1 SNQAIPG
8 PIRQFQAQ
16 SGNPGTRIPQWKSGA
31 KLGMFLLAL
40 LPANIVRPLIPISW
54 TQTYFLSNWQCTD
67 VPLLHAASKT
77 IRLRTIIMSFATNDR
92 DNDELFQLSVP
103 KKALRHTGSV
113 TPDYSPSVSDT
124 DHLESSYSCDEPAS
138 GKRHRPATVGGALR
152 AIVLSSYVNLL
163 VVFIPLGIISHFLW
177 NPTATFILNFL
188 AIIPLAK
195 LLGFATED
203 LAIRVGETLGGLL
216 NATFGNAVEL
226 IISVIALTKNLVRV
240 VQASMLGSILSNLLL
255 VLGFCFFCGGL
266 KYKEQEFNIT
276 AAQTSASLM
285 AIATCS
291 LLLPAAFYSS
301 LIGVQTNQ
309 VVDNDIL
316 AISHATAFSPAATEE
331 SQPEESEEPLMPLW
345 MALTLPYMLL
355 VCLAEGSMAPSA
367 RYFRFLFVITVL
379 VAICAEFLVGAIDDI
394 VTQWHLT
401 ETFVGLILLPIVGNA
416 AEHVTA
422 VTVALK
428 NKMDLAIGVAIG
440 SSMQIAL
447 LVTPLMV
454 IIGWGLGVPMTLYFN
469 VYETAVMFISV
480 LKIDLEDSVKLSNY
494 PYIISHTQDGKS
506 NWLEGLMLLGVYVII
521 AISFFYYPDVSISV

>member
-1 SNQAIPG
+1 
-8 PIRQFQAQ
+8 
-16 SGNPGTRIPQWKSGA
+16 
-31 KLGMFLLAL
+31 AL

-316 AISHATAFSPAATEE
+316 AISHATAVILLIIYGSYLLFQFSPAATEE

-345 MALTLPYMLL
+345 MALTLLETIRQPCNGKQDDGWGTGGHCETVHVARM
-355 VCLAEGSMAPSA
+355 PSRRNVEVLWRQSLTLHA
-367 RYFRFLFVITVL
+367 TPLPSLFVITVL

-480 LKIDLEDSVKLSNY
+480 LIVNY
-494 PYIISHTQDGKS
+494 LINDGKS

-521 AISFFYYPDVSISV
+521 AISFFYYPDVSISM